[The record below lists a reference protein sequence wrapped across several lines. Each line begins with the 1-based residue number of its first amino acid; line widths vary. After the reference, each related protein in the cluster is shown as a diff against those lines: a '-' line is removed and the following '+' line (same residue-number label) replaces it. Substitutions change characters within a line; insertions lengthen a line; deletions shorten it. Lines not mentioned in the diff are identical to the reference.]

1 MKKTDVRHENA
12 LGYVQKMLG
21 YHFKQSKLLQQALT
35 HRSYSALHNE
45 RFEFIG
51 DSILNYSVAKMLFEA
66 FPRLTEGELSRMRAN
81 LVNQDTL
88 SQIAAELKVGDAL
101 LLGTGELKSGGF
113 RRPSTL
119 ADAMEALFAAVNFDA
134 DFNTAEAV
142 VRHLYAERIRHINP
156 LNSGKDAKTLLQE
169 ALQARHMPLPKYRIV
184 DQIGDVHNQQFV
196 VQCDLGETGF
206 QTEAAGHSRREA
218 EQQTAK
224 TALVW
229 LEKNFP
235 SAKNRKK

>member
-12 LGYVQKMLG
+12 LGYVQKMFG

-51 DSILNYSVAKMLFEA
+51 DSILNYSVAKMLFDA

-81 LVNQDTL
+81 LVNQETL
-88 SQIAAELKVGDAL
+88 AQIATELKVGDAL
-101 LLGTGELKSGGF
+101 LLGSGELKSGGF

-119 ADAMEALFAAVNFDA
+119 ADAMEALFAAVSFDA

-142 VRHLYAERIRHINP
+142 VRRLYAERIRHINP
-156 LNSGKDAKTLLQE
+156 QNSGKDAKTRLQE

-184 DQIGDVHNQQFV
+184 DQIGDAHDQQFV

-218 EQQTAK
+218 EQQTAQ
-224 TALVW
+224 TALAW

-235 SAKNRKK
+235 SAKIRKK